1 MFANLATT
9 TFWGGKRCTCA
20 WVHANHPVLDIT
32 LTSSRTRSQV
42 CAAQTPSRHTLH
54 TLTVQST
61 GIGVMMFVMSES
73 ETRAAFLTAALVL
86 LVMPIVYVI
95 GLASAM
101 LILQTTPWRDMSVV
115 MFGFAIV
122 WGIVVLAGVLITAR
136 RLNRP
141 SARV

>member
-1 MFANLATT
+1 
-9 TFWGGKRCTCA
+9 
-20 WVHANHPVLDIT
+20 
-32 LTSSRTRSQV
+32 
-42 CAAQTPSRHTLH
+42 
-54 TLTVQST
+54 
-61 GIGVMMFVMSES
+61 MMFVMSES

-86 LVMPIVYVI
+86 LVMPIVYVL

-101 LILQTTPWRDMSVV
+101 LILQTTPWRDMVA

>member
-1 MFANLATT
+1 
-9 TFWGGKRCTCA
+9 
-20 WVHANHPVLDIT
+20 
-32 LTSSRTRSQV
+32 
-42 CAAQTPSRHTLH
+42 
-54 TLTVQST
+54 
-61 GIGVMMFVMSES
+61 MSER
-73 ETRAAFLTAALVL
+73 ETRAAFITAALVL

-101 LILQTTPWRDMSVV
+101 LMLQITPWRDMSNV

-122 WGIVVLAGVLITAR
+122 WGIVVMAGVLVAAR

>member
-1 MFANLATT
+1 M
-9 TFWGGKRCTCA
+9 
-20 WVHANHPVLDIT
+20 
-32 LTSSRTRSQV
+32 
-42 CAAQTPSRHTLH
+42 H

-73 ETRAAFLTAALVL
+73 ETRAAFMTAALVL

-141 SARV
+141 STRV

>member
-1 MFANLATT
+1 
-9 TFWGGKRCTCA
+9 
-20 WVHANHPVLDIT
+20 
-32 LTSSRTRSQV
+32 
-42 CAAQTPSRHTLH
+42 
-54 TLTVQST
+54 
-61 GIGVMMFVMSES
+61 MSES

-101 LILQTTPWRDMSVV
+101 LILQVTPWREMSNV

-122 WGIVVLAGVLITAR
+122 WGIVVLAGVLLAAR